1 MAEGKTLPAIA
12 EQLGVHRV
20 TVAAWGKSYEQ
31 NGLECLKEKPRTGRP
46 QMIDGMQRS
55 AAMARAVKY
64 GKRVD
69 FGMDGSRSWL
79 KSVVKEAM

>member
-1 MAEGKTLPAIA
+1 
-12 EQLGVHRV
+12 
-20 TVAAWGKSYEQ
+20 
-31 NGLECLKEKPRTGRP
+31 
-46 QMIDGMQRS
+46 MIDGMQRS